1 MAQTDSNTSKNKFK
15 HLLFHQRTLIK
26 FMVKNGYKPADIAR
40 ELGVNRSTV
49 SRELKRGSVKQ
60 IIAGKTVL
68 KYFAE
73 TAQEI
78 ADRKKTKV
86 GSKPKFLKCSK
97 FLSHADKLMK
107 EEKYSPDAVVG
118 QAKDLDLFSPQE
130 MVCTNTLYRYIDADL
145 LMTRN
150 IDLVS
155 KM

>member
-1 MAQTDSNTSKNKFK
+1 
-15 HLLFHQRTLIK
+15 
-26 FMVKNGYKPADIAR
+26 MVKNGYKPADIAR

-78 ADRKKTKV
+78 ADRKKANV
-86 GSKPKFLKCSK
+86 GRKPKFLNCSE
-97 FLSHADKLMK
+97 FLSHADADKLMK

-130 MVCTNTLYRYIDADL
+130 MVCTSTLYRYIDADL

-155 KM
+155 KMSRKPPFELV

>member
-15 HLLFHQRTLIK
+15 HLLFHQRTLIE

-49 SRELKRGSVKQ
+49 SRELNRGSVKQ

-68 KYFAE
+68 KYFAV

-78 ADRKKTKV
+78 ADRKKANV
-86 GSKPKFLKCSK
+86 GRKPKFFNCSE

-107 EEKYSPDAVVG
+107 EETLLTLWSVRPKIWTFSAHRRWFA
-118 QAKDLDLFSPQE
+118 QALCTDISMLIFS
-130 MVCTNTLYRYIDADL
+130 
-145 LMTRN
+145 
-150 IDLVS
+150 
-155 KM
+155 